1 MSSILFQ
8 TDSNTAII
16 TLNRPDKLNALN
28 REMALLFQQQ
38 LDESASRPDVRC
50 VYITGAGKGFCAG
63 QDLSDALGADGR
75 PETTGMLREYYN
87 PIIDRIRKLPKPV
100 IAAVN
105 GTAAGAGASLALCC
119 DIVLATQSASFIQA
133 FSKIGLIPDCG
144 GTWFLPRLVGW
155 QRALAYSMLAEKI
168 SAGEAERIGMIYKA
182 IPDEAF
188 ASVSL
193 ELAKKIAQMPTKGLS
208 LIKYALNQSFSN
220 SYEQQL
226 ALEDQLQQEAGQ
238 TADAAEGVKAFLQ
251 KRAPVFAGK

>member
-1 MSSILFQ
+1 
-8 TDSNTAII
+8 
-16 TLNRPDKLNALN
+16 
-28 REMALLFQQQ
+28 
-38 LDESASRPDVRC
+38 
-50 VYITGAGKGFCAG
+50 
-63 QDLSDALGADGR
+63 
-75 PETTGMLREYYN
+75 MLHDYYN

-119 DIVLATQSASFIQA
+119 DIVVAAQSASFIQA

-155 QRALAYSMLAEKI
+155 QRALAFTMLAEKV
-168 SAGEAERIGMIYKA
+168 SAEEAERIGMIYKA
-182 IPDEAF
+182 IPDEGF

-193 ELAKKIAQMPTKGLS
+193 QLAKKIAQMPTKGLS

-238 TADAAEGVKAFLQ
+238 TVDAAEGVKAFLQ
-251 KRAPVFAGK
+251 KRAPVFVGK